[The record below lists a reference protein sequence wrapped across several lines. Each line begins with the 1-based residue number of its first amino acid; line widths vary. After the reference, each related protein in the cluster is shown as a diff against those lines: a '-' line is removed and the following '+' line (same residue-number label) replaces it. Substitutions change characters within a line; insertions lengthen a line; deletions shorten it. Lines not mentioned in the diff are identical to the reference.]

1 MMDWLFKKPL
11 WLNLLIGFGLAVL
24 LFFIWLFSLNW
35 FTKHGQS
42 FVVPSVVGLS
52 FDQAKTLLEGQGF
65 EVEVDDSIYSQAAP
79 PMHVLRQL
87 PDSAETVKWGRT
99 VFLTITRVVP
109 PEVVM
114 PSLKGQSF
122 RNAELILKSLDLQV
136 GDTIYR
142 QDFAR
147 NAVLDQ
153 LYRGASLAPGTNIRK
168 GSRIDLVLGN
178 GVGDVEMMV
187 PDLIGKSY
195 LDARSLIEQLGL
207 GLGVLMLNADLTD
220 TLSGFVWRQEPTPNM
235 GDSITNRIRAGQLI
249 DLWLGANPPAK
260 DSLTIQQ

>member
-1 MMDWLFKKPL
+1 MMAWLLKKPL
-11 WLNLLIGFGLAVL
+11 WLNLLFGFGLAVL
-24 LFFIWLFSLNW
+24 IFFAWLLSLNW
-35 FTKHGQS
+35 FTKHGKS
-42 FVVPSVVGLS
+42 VMVPSVVGLTFS
-52 FDQAKTLLEGQGF
+52 EAKTLLESKGF
-65 EVEVDDSIYSQAAP
+65 EVEVDDSIYSAAAP
-79 PMHVLRQL
+79 PLNVLRQL

-99 VFLTITRVVP
+99 IFLTIARVVP
-109 PEVVM
+109 PEVTM
-114 PSLKGQSF
+114 PSLKGQTF

-153 LYRGASLAPGTNIRK
+153 LYRGVSLAPGTNIRK

-187 PDLIGKSY
+187 PDLVGKSY
-195 LDARSLIEQLGL
+195 LEARNLIDQLGL
-207 GLGVLMLNADLTD
+207 GLGVLMLNSDLTD
-220 TLSGFVWRQEPTPNM
+220 TLSGFVVRQEPTPNM

-249 DLWLGANPPAK
+249 DLWLGSTPPVK
-260 DSLTIQQ
+260 DSLIVQ